1 MTIRNTASDATAARG
16 DIRSSSAAAPRPAP
30 GTGGGVVNALGIV
43 TAILP
48 GGIHSVDSDGRVL
61 RCLRAASCLL
71 RPEIGDTVLVSGPD
85 AQRLYLTAVAEQAD
99 AGAAHIEVAGD
110 LTLASQRG
118 AVRLQGATELQLCGP
133 QALRMD
139 TAQLHLNAQAAECQV
154 GHMSYQGVEARA
166 TVLNMRIVGRV
177 YEAVVDRLVQ
187 LSKSAF
193 RMTEGVDQ
201 VHAGQ
206 IDYKASEMARV
217 HGRNT
222 VVTAQDL
229 IKADAK
235 QIHMG

>member
-1 MTIRNTASDATAARG
+1 MAHGHPSKAALPASERRPAT
-16 DIRSSSAAAPRPAP
+16 AAPRPAA
-30 GTGGGVVNALGIV
+30 GGVVNALGIV

-48 GGIHSVDSDGRVL
+48 GGIHSVSSEGRTL

-85 AQRLYLTAVAEQAD
+85 EQRLYLTAVAEQAD
-99 AGAAHIEVAGD
+99 AGTAHIDVRGD
-110 LTLASQRG
+110 LTLASERG
-118 AVRLQGATELQLCGP
+118 AISVHSATELHLQG
-133 QALRMD
+133 QEGLRMD
-139 TAQLHLNAQAAECQV
+139 TAQWRVNAQAAECQV
-154 GHMSYQGVEARA
+154 GHMAYQGVEARA
-166 TVLNMRIVGRV
+166 TVLNMRIIGRV
-177 YEAVVDRLVQ
+177 YEAIVDRLVH

-201 VHAGQ
+201 VQAGQ

-222 VVTAQDL
+222 VVTAKDL